1 MKIKFVE
8 TTRYLDNGRLLKSKY
23 LYYPS
28 LTFPL
33 LAALTPFEHDVS
45 ITFEIFDDIDFE
57 EKPDIVGI
65 TSITS
70 NVYRAYEVADE
81 FRRRGVY
88 VVMGG
93 IHVSMEPE
101 EAAEHADTV
110 FVGEA
115 EETWPRFLKDF
126 QNGVRA
132 KFYRAEQPPSL
143 ENLPVPRWSLV
154 DQSRYLSYATL
165 VRYKRPPAYAMQT
178 SRGCCFACDY
188 CSTKRFQGTS
198 GFRPRPIPDVINE
211 IKALSARNV
220 FFMDDNI
227 FSDPEHAKDLFRAL
241 IPLKIHWGGQGV
253 IAAAEDEEMIR
264 LARRSGCYFVVAGL
278 ESITPAVLEAMGKKD
293 NKVGSYER
301 NLRTFRRNGID
312 VDISMMF
319 GFDEDEPDVFAK
331 TCEFLIKNKA
341 PYVSWLPLTPFPG
354 TAFYKKLKSQG
365 RLKHEKW
372 WLTLRPEAEKKIY
385 TLLYTGAKMSDEE
398 FLEAFYRNYRRF
410 YSLKSIARRLVWPPN
425 IRNIVTIVINLSIRR
440 KISTQATVVEH

>member
-1 MKIKFVE
+1 MKIKFLE
-8 TTRYLDNGRLLKSKY
+8 TTRYLDKGRLLKSRY

-33 LAALTPFEHDVS
+33 LAALTPPEHDVS
-45 ITFEIFDDIDFE
+45 ITYEMFDDIDFE
-57 EKPDIVGI
+57 EKSDIVGI

-81 FRRRGVY
+81 FRRRGMY

-93 IHVSMEPE
+93 IHASMEPE
-101 EAAEHADTV
+101 EAAEHADTIV
-110 FVGEA
+110 SGEA

-126 QNGVRA
+126 QEGVPG
-132 KFYRAEQPPSL
+132 KFYKAERPSPL
-143 ENLPVPRWSLV
+143 ENLPVPRWDLV
-154 DQSRYLSYATL
+154 DQSRYLSHAAL
-165 VRYKRPPAYAMQT
+165 VRAKRPPAYAMQT
-178 SRGCCFACDY
+178 SRGCCYSCDY
-188 CSTKRFQGTS
+188 CSTKRFQGTT
-198 GFRPRPIPDVINE
+198 GFRPRPIADVLNE
-211 IKALSARNV
+211 IKALGAKNV

-227 FSDPEHAKDLFRAL
+227 FSDPGHAKDLFRAL

-253 IAAAEDEEMIR
+253 IAAAEDEEMIG
-264 LARRSGCYFVVAGL
+264 LARKSGCAFVVAGL

-293 NKVGSYER
+293 NKVGSYEK
-301 NLRTFRRNGID
+301 NLRTFRRSGID
-312 VDISMMF
+312 VDVSMMF
-319 GFDEDEPDVFAK
+319 GFDEDEPDVFDK
-331 TCEFLIKNKA
+331 TRRFLIRNKA

-354 TAFYKKLKSQG
+354 TAFYYRLKRQG

-385 TLLYTGAKMSDEE
+385 RLLYHGAKMSDEE

-410 YSLKSIARRLVWPPN
+410 YSLGSIARRLLWPPK
-425 IRNIVTIVINLSIRR
+425 IRNIVTIAINLSIRR

>member
-1 MKIKFVE
+1 LKIKFIE
-8 TTRYLDNGRLLKSKY
+8 TTRYLDDGKLLKSKH

-33 LAALTPFEHDVS
+33 LAALTPAEHEVS
-45 ITFEIFDDIDFE
+45 ITYEMFDDIDFKE
-57 EKPDIVGI
+57 RPDIVGI

-81 FRRRGVY
+81 FRRRGVH
-88 VVMGG
+88 VVLGG
-93 IHVSMEPE
+93 IHASMEPE
-101 EAAEHADTV
+101 EAAGHADTV
-110 FVGEA
+110 FIGEA
-115 EETWPRFLKDF
+115 EETWPQFLRDF
-126 QNGVRA
+126 QGGLRLPS
-132 KFYRAEQPPSL
+132 YRAERPPSL
-143 ENLPVPRWSLV
+143 ENLPVPRWDLV

-165 VRYKRPPAYAMQT
+165 VRYRRPPAFAMQT
-178 SRGCCFACDY
+178 SRGCCFSCDY
-188 CSTKRFQGTS
+188 CSTKRFQGYT
-198 GFRPRPIPDVINE
+198 GFRPRPILDVINE
-211 IKALSARNV
+211 IKALGAKNL

-227 FSDPEHAKDLFRAL
+227 FSDAERAKDLFRAL

-253 IAAAEDEEMIR
+253 IAAAGDKEMIE

-312 VDISMMF
+312 VDVSMMF
-319 GFDEDEPDVFAK
+319 GFDEDEPNVFER
-331 TCEFLIKNKA
+331 TCDFLIKNKA

-372 WLTLRPEAEKKIY
+372 WLMLRPEAEKKIY
-385 TLLYTGAKMSDEE
+385 TLLYTGAKMSDDE

-410 YSLKSIARRLVWPPN
+410 YSLGSIARRLLWPPKF
-425 IRNIVTIVINLSIRR
+425 RNIVTIAVNLSIGR